1 MSDTKI
7 QMNNNHNKYYN
18 HFLKFLY
25 SQRKTTLREI
35 KFVKSRIK
43 RNKKLIY
50 IGFQNIDINWYFKTL
65 KNKLKNNMIV
75 IQEVRSKLIIC

>member
-7 QMNNNHNKYYN
+7 QMNNNYNKYHN

-35 KFVKSRIK
+35 KFVKSKIK
-43 RNKKLIY
+43 RNKKLIN
-50 IGFQNIDINWYFKTL
+50 IGFQHINIDCYFKTQ
-65 KNKLKNNMIV
+65 KNNLKENMKA
-75 IQEVRSKLIIC
+75 IQEVRSKLAIC